1 MGFFRGL
8 AYDVYVGAFPMI
20 AIVGFA
26 TYGVILLTAG
36 MVSAKRY
43 SKRLRRVPV
52 KVHRWMGIMALLL
65 ATLHL
70 LMGVSTY
77 V

>member
-8 AYDVYVGAFPMI
+8 AYDVYVGAFPMV
-20 AIVGFA
+20 AIIGFA
-26 TYGVILLTAG
+26 TYATLLITAG

-43 SKRLRRVPV
+43 SRRLRKVPV
-52 KVHRWMGIMALLL
+52 RIHRWMAILAITL

-70 LMGVSTY
+70 LMGLSTY

>member
-1 MGFFRGL
+1 MTFFRDLAYGAYLGPLPMIGLIGL
-8 AYDVYVGAFPMI
+8 ATY
-20 AIVGFA
+20 AIF
-26 TYGVILLTAG
+26 LTTAV
-36 MVSAKRY
+36 MVSAKRW

-52 KVHRWMGIMALLL
+52 RVHRWMGIAGLTL

-70 LMGVSTY
+70 LMGISLY